1 MDFVHDCNVEKN
13 RINLTEKWSFP
24 LIHPVKKK
32 KKVSLH
38 ISLGIFALKVDFQG
52 RLDNL
57 DFAVLD

>member
-32 KKVSLH
+32 KKVSLR
-38 ISLGIFALKVDFQG
+38 ISLGIFAMKIDFQG
-52 RLDNL
+52 RLT
-57 DFAVLD
+57 